1 MNVRHMAAAAAIAA
15 GVGISTLMSGVGLV
29 NATPLG
35 PLPPAPAFQP
45 DPGVPPPGVPI
56 PAEKCW
62 RYGRSGGGS
71 PRGGGGVPGYLPQCP
86 VAAPAGP
93 PPG

>member
-1 MNVRHMAAAAAIAA
+1 MNVKLLAAAAVIAA
-15 GVGISTLMSGVGLV
+15 GVGTSAMASGVGLV
-29 NATPLG
+29 SAAPLDSFR
-35 PLPPAPAFQP
+35 PAPAFQP
-45 DPGVPPPGVPI
+45 DPGGPQPFI

-86 VAAPAGP
+86 AGP
-93 PPG
+93 PAAPPPG

>member
-1 MNVRHMAAAAAIAA
+1 MQVRILIAGAAIVAGLGVSGPTSGSVAAAPP
-15 GVGISTLMSGVGLV
+15 
-29 NATPLG
+29 N
-35 PLPPAPAFQP
+35 LPSPSFFQP
-45 DPGVPPPGVPI
+45 DPGDPPPPPGI

-71 PRGGGGVPGYLPQCP
+71 PRGGGGMPGYLPQCP
-86 VAAPAGP
+86 VGGP